1 MNETRDMTLSAFINQ
16 KSTVMDPS
24 LFFSIALQMVDLI
37 HERHQCSSLPHGID
51 PDTIGLRNDGG
62 EMTLYWMES
71 PQEMLEGMYAYMS
84 PEQTGR
90 MIRKPDHRSDL
101 YGLGILFYEW
111 LTGETPFQASTMHE
125 WTHAHMAIL
134 PVPVV
139 SRQTQVPKM
148 LNDLVM
154 KLLAKSPE
162 ERYQS
167 ARGLQDDL
175 RICADA
181 WIAEGTIASFSL
193 GALDD
198 RSVLRLPSKLY
209 GRDSQWQAWQEIYGR
224 TLRGA
229 KELLLIGGHTGSG
242 KSALLK
248 AFQDDALQQ
257 GGYSASGKCEPLLE
271 SKPYAPFI
279 AAVTKLIRQR
289 MAAGEEQRKPWKKR
303 LLDAVGKSGSVL
315 VQVIPELSWLLGKQ
329 QPLEPLSPLEATN
342 RFRSLFGKVIQA
354 FADEKHPLVLGLDDL
369 QWADSGT
376 LHLLSELWQHS
387 SLKHV
392 VIIGTYRE
400 HEVSQGHKL
409 RELLLKA
416 SETDAAGVSVMNVH
430 GLNYHEV
437 LHYLSDLLQ
446 EEGDALQPC
455 ADVLYRQTAGNP
467 LYIHKMVETCHEKQ
481 WLWFHRDEMRWRWD
495 LQAMTEMAGY
505 GQVADLIRSRVHD
518 LPAPT
523 RKVLRVAGC
532 LGASFELDKLAL
544 VTKDSLEQLIQALSP
559 AVSEGWLISEPG
571 RMRFLH
577 DQVQM
582 AAYELNP
589 EELKAQAHLDIG
601 RSLWES
607 LHAEGDEERLFEVV
621 HHMNLGRKH
630 IVELVEA
637 EQLAQLNLRAGRAAK
652 ASAAYGQALEL
663 LTAGA
668 QLVEVGGWAEPD
680 SLYLQLVLERSECL
694 YFYGHM
700 DQAEKDL
707 RLLLH
712 YARAVDVRARIYTI
726 MIMMYAFNQ
735 KMDKAASA
743 ALEAMQEFGFS
754 IPLSTSRA
762 SILFEVART
771 QLALAHK
778 RMQLSILPNHGDAS
792 HQALSDIVKVSSTII
807 YVVNPELAVVMFARY
822 VRWSLQQGLGD
833 MFSIALGSYAITLAF
848 GLGNHKQ
855 ALHLVE
861 IAWHYAEQSDS
872 LLLKGKIQ
880 LIRAL
885 VKQYAQPEQI
895 ASLFEQAGQMSI
907 ECGDLVSAGNSISC
921 HVIASDLDI
930 KRLNRLLQTY
940 EEHYGQVL
948 DEITL
953 RVLYISQRYTELL
966 LHGDDGQEPLF
977 SIPHMP
983 DESLHT
989 AAEVEAGSDEQG
1001 NWFYYYTCRL
1011 EVAFIYS
1018 RYAEAAV
1025 LAEKA
1030 SHYKREI
1037 MLTLHQKYC
1046 FYHALALMAEDTDLI
1061 RLQQQEHWTTLR
1073 YLMKRMRTWTKVSP
1087 NRTLAKFRIM
1097 QAEYARLSQ
1106 KNEKALKLYDRA
1118 ITHAQQAGEARD
1130 GGIAAELAA
1139 GLCRRM
1145 GDLTLEAAYLQKA
1158 CEAYAA
1164 WGAAGKVRLLQASHP
1179 ALTVQASGEAEQGE
1193 APDLQPSLNPT
1204 PASAALHSANLG
1216 RELDLELLRQ
1226 MAGLSHPDHSE
1237 RRLPEKFLQL
1247 ALHTTG
1253 AERGVVLLYE
1263 SGRMTVE
1270 ARQELNGGERGSEI
1284 QDCYASSV
1292 VQFVQQTKEPVVV
1305 GDAGSSIFAK
1315 DDYIVQQKPRSMLC
1329 MAIRDANHQEGILYL
1344 ENNLTAD
1351 AFTNERVDML
1361 ELIFSRMV
1369 YGELKQLGLVER
1381 DVQKPQAMKAQ
1392 TSEPAVLVDP
1402 LTRREMEIVQLLAEG
1417 LSNKQVAASLH
1428 ITEGTVKSHVNRI
1441 YGKLQVN
1448 KRVQAIQKARE
1459 LQLIE

>member
-1 MNETRDMTLSAFINQ
+1 MNEIVDMTLRDFMDQ
-16 KSTVMDPS
+16 HVKVMEPT
-24 LFFSIALQMVDLI
+24 LFFSMALQMADLI
-37 HERHQCSSLPHGID
+37 HERHQWSAGPCGID
-51 PDTIGLRNDGG
+51 PEQIGLQRDLS
-62 EMTLYWMES
+62 EAKLYWLNS
-71 PQEMLEGMYAYMS
+71 PPEISERRYAYMS

-90 MIRKPDHRSDL
+90 MFREPDHRSDL
-101 YGLGILFYEW
+101 YGLGVLFYEW
-111 LTGETPFQASTMHE
+111 LTGETPFQAATMHE
-125 WTHAHMAIL
+125 WTHAHMAML

-139 SRQTQVPKM
+139 SRQRQVPKM

-181 WIAEGTIASFSL
+181 WVTEGTIASFSL

-209 GRDSQWQAWQEIYGR
+209 GRDSEWQAWQEIYGR
-224 TLRGA
+224 SIRGA

-242 KSALLK
+242 KSALLR
-248 AFQDDALQQ
+248 AFQNDASQQ

-289 MAAGEEQRKPWKKR
+289 MAAGEAQREPWRRR

-315 VQVIPELSWLLGKQ
+315 VQVIPELSWLLGKH

-409 RELLLKA
+409 QELLLKT
-416 SETDAAGVSVMNVH
+416 SEADAAGVSVMNVH
-430 GLNYHEV
+430 GLTYHEV

-446 EEGDALQPC
+446 EEGDALQPF

-481 WLWFHRDEMRWRWD
+481 WLWFHADEMCWKWD

-544 VTKDSLEQLIQALSP
+544 VTKDSPEQLIQALSP
-559 AVSEGWLISEPG
+559 AVSEGWLMPEPG

-601 RSLWES
+601 RSLRES
-607 LHAEGDEERLFEVV
+607 LHAERDEERLFEVV
-621 HHMNLGRKH
+621 HHMNLGREH
-630 IVELVEA
+630 IAEQAEA
-637 EQLAQLNLRAGRAAK
+637 EQLAVLNLRSGIAAK
-652 ASAAYGQALEL
+652 AAAAYGQALEL
-663 LTAGA
+663 LTAGV
-668 QLVEVGGWAEPD
+668 QLAEAGGLAEPD
-680 SLYLQLVLERSECL
+680 WLYVQLLLERSECL
-694 YFYGHM
+694 YFCGQWK
-700 DQAEKDL
+700 QAEEDL
-707 RLLLH
+707 HQLLLH
-712 YARAVDVRARIYTI
+712 TEAVEVRARIYTI
-726 MIMMYAFNQ
+726 MIMMYAFHRSLE
-735 KMDKAASA
+735 KAADT
-743 ALEAMQEFGFS
+743 ALQAMQEFGFS
-754 IPLSTSRA
+754 IPSSTSRA
-762 SILFEVART
+762 SILLEVART

-778 RMQLSILPNHGDAS
+778 RMELSTLPSHDDAA
-792 HQALSDIVKVSSTII
+792 HQALSDIVMVSSTVI
-807 YVVNPELAVVMFARY
+807 YVVNPELAVVMFAKY
-822 VRWSLQQGLGD
+822 VRRSLQQGLGD
-833 MFSIALGSYAITLAF
+833 AFAIALGSYAIALAF
-848 GLGNHKQ
+848 GLRNDKQ
-855 ALHLVE
+855 ALHLAE
-861 IAWHYAEQSDS
+861 TAWHYAKQSDS
-872 LLLKGKIQ
+872 LLLKGKIR
-880 LIRAL
+880 LITAL
-885 VKQYAQPEQI
+885 VKQHAQAEQI
-895 ASLFEQAGQMSI
+895 APLFEQAVQLSL
-907 ECGDLVSAGNSISC
+907 ECGDLVSAGHAMSC
-921 HVIASDLDI
+921 HVMVCDGELKHLD
-930 KRLNRLLQTY
+930 RLVHAY
-940 EEHYGQVL
+940 EEQYGQVL
-948 DEITL
+948 DQITL
-953 RVLYISQRYTELL
+953 RVLYISKRYVELL
-966 LHGDDGQEPLF
+966 QHGSEGQALQFRIPYMVEEKLHPG
-977 SIPHMP
+977 
-983 DESLHT
+983 
-989 AAEVEAGSDEQG
+989 AEVGRQEKG

-1018 RYAEAAV
+1018 RYPEAV
-1025 LAEKA
+1025 TLAEKA
-1030 SHYKREI
+1030 GRFKREI
-1037 MLTLHQKYC
+1037 MVTIHQKYS
-1046 FYHALALMAEDTDLI
+1046 FYHALALMAEAAPLS
-1061 RLQQQEHWTTLR
+1061 RLQPDQRTTLR
-1073 YLMKRMRTWTKVSP
+1073 RLMNRMRAWSKSSP
-1087 NRTLAKFRIM
+1087 DTTLAKYRIM
-1097 QAEYARLSQ
+1097 QAEYARVSR
-1106 KNEKALKLYDRA
+1106 KNEKALRLYDLA
-1118 ITHAQQAGEARD
+1118 IEHARQAGDAREAA
-1130 GGIAAELAA
+1130 IAAELAA

-1193 APDLQPSLNPT
+1193 APDLQPSLKLAL
-1204 PASAALHSANLG
+1204 ASAALHSANLG

-1226 MAGLSHPDHSE
+1226 MAGLSHHDHSE

-1253 AERGVVLLYE
+1253 AERGVVLLCE

-1270 ARQELNGGERGSEI
+1270 ARLELNGGGHGCEI

-1344 ENNLTAD
+1344 ENNLTAG

-1361 ELIFSRMV
+1361 ELVFSRMV
-1369 YGELKQLGLVER
+1369 YGELKQLGRLER

-1448 KRVQAIQKARE
+1448 RRVQAIQKARE